1 MTIPAVLA
9 QAALCLGC
17 GLGGSYAVFSFMGWQ
32 RRKRRAGWQI
42 PEFSPLLAELRME
55 WERLS
60 DADLERAGRNL
71 NATKDSDKMLGVIH
85 SLELR
90 RTWALADVMRLR
102 CQEAQIHARMRAES
116 EEETQVLSEQA
127 HRFDAMDDVLREI
140 FWAQAKDDIGG
151 KAWEARSLGIR
162 SGWMLVSSPPKPPQV
177 AEFFANLPG
186 GGQ

>member
-9 QAALCLGC
+9 QSALCLAC

-55 WERLS
+55 WERLA
-60 DADLERAGRNL
+60 DADVERAGRNL
-71 NATKDSDKMLGVIH
+71 NAAKDSDKKLGVIH

-90 RTWALADVMRLR
+90 RTWALAELMRLH
-102 CQEAQIHARMRAES
+102 CQESRIAARMRAGS
-116 EEETQVLSEQA
+116 EEEGQVLGEQA
-127 HRFDAMDDVLREI
+127 HRFDAMDDVLREM

-151 KAWEARSLGIR
+151 KAWQARSLGLR
-162 SGWMLVSSPPKPPQV
+162 SGWMLVSSPPAPPHV
-177 AEFFANLPG
+177 AEFFANLSG
-186 GGQ
+186 GSQ